1 MEQRTLLS
9 SDRVQSESSRTLVTP
24 DLLAAVLREGRS
36 KNAAPEEPTAVLRG
50 DHDLNPDLR
59 CPGGTER
66 PAAVLVPLFGRRR
79 EPHVLLTRR
88 SSALTNH
95 AGQIAFPGGCSEPED
110 ADARATALRETQEE
124 IGLGPERIQ
133 PLGQLDLYVTRTGFA
148 VTPIVGWIQ
157 DEIALDQLILDPR
170 EVDEVFE
177 VPLGFFLD
185 PANRQR
191 HARTYEGRARYFY
204 AYPYRNYYIWGAT
217 AGMLNNLAERLLG
230 REC

>member
-1 MEQRTLLS
+1 M
-9 SDRVQSESSRTLVTP
+9 TP
-24 DLLAAVLREGRS
+24 DLLAAVLREGGS
-36 KNAAPEEPTAVLRG
+36 APSDQGNAPVALRG
-50 DHDLNPDLR
+50 DHDLNPDLL
-59 CPGGTER
+59 CPGGIER

-95 AGQIAFPGGCSEPED
+95 AGQIAFPGGCSEPGD

-124 IGLGPERIQ
+124 IGLGPDRIR
-133 PLGQLDLYVTRTGFA
+133 PLGELDLYVTRTGFA
-148 VTPIVGWIQ
+148 VTPVVGWIEE
-157 DEIALDQLILDPR
+157 EIALDQLTLDPG

-177 VPLGFFLD
+177 VPLDFFLD

-191 HARTYEGRARYFY
+191 HARTYEGRPRYFY
-204 AYPYRNYYIWGAT
+204 AYPYRDYYIWGAT
-217 AGMLNNLAERLLG
+217 AGMLNNLAERLLD